1 MLFLQTAYEDY
12 MLPCL
17 NKKLLGVECIG
28 CGLQRSVALLF
39 KGQLVD
45 AFYMYPAIY
54 PMIFLFVFIIF
65 DYFLTIKNS
74 EKIKISLAAL
84 ILIAAVT
91 NYILKIFVN

>member
-1 MLFLQTAYEDY
+1 MFFFQTGYEDY

-17 NKKLLGVECIG
+17 NKKLLGFECMG
-28 CGLQRSVALLF
+28 CGFQRSIALLF

-65 DYFLTIKNS
+65 DYFLTMKNG
-74 EKIKISLAAL
+74 EKIKISLAIL
-84 ILIAAVT
+84 VLIAAVT